1 MKLTI
6 DTKWLEAISDLDDSL
21 RLMLLEAIIDYLSD
35 KDPRLSTTEARTIFL
50 TLKPFIDE
58 ERNKRI
64 RLAERSRANGKKGG
78 RKAEKKNLE
87 EPKKPTGFCGFLEL
101 PEYQG
106 RCENLLKLD
115 EWKQKNT
122 PFVYKNL
129 RPLTQKEFEQLT
141 KKYSSR
147 QICDTLLQIE
157 NRKDLRKKYSDPYLT
172 LLNWMKREYGNA

>member
-78 RKAEKKNLE
+78 RKAENKNLTE
-87 EPKKPTGFCGFLEL
+87 SKKPIGISFLF
-101 PEYQG
+101 
-106 RCENLLKLD
+106 KV
-115 EWKQKNT
+115 
-122 PFVYKNL
+122 F
-129 RPLTQKEFEQLT
+129 
-141 KKYSSR
+141 S
-147 QICDTLLQIE
+147 LQF
-157 NRKDLRKKYSDPYLT
+157 T
-172 LLNWMKREYGNA
+172 